1 MAWRNFLLPRTTQ
14 MEPMQKYLPTHRSN
28 YKRLCSHYVPYC
40 LRYLNATT
48 ATTLYLAT
56 SVSPLASAHQQL
68 GDPLEQVGRLLGFQQ
83 PFTIG
88 CMHIVVEL
96 PT

>member
-1 MAWRNFLLPRTTQ
+1 
-14 MEPMQKYLPTHRSN
+14 MQQQQQPS
-28 YKRLCSHYVPYC
+28 
-40 LRYLNATT
+40 
-48 ATTLYLAT
+48 TLQHQL
-56 SVSPLASAHQQL
+56 SPLASAHQQL